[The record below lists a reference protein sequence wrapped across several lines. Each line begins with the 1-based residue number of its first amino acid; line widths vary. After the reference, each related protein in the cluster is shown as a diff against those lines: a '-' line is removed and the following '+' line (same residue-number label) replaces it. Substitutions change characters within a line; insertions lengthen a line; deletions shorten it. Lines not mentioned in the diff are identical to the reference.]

1 MSINFKAIQNS
12 LKIEFSHFWAIIKKY
27 KWDIAFYFFLVL
39 VGLLFFSVSLVTN
52 MFTTPFGGDYV
63 VQMFSFYT
71 NGYDDWWHFFKT
83 GEFILYDTNTF
94 LGANNI
100 SCNSFYYLSDPF
112 FFPILLFPRE
122 FVPQG
127 MAVLTIFKM
136 ATGGIAFYVYI
147 RKFNVSKSSSR
158 VASTM
163 YAFCGWVTWYLWFNF
178 FTEIIICFPLILLGV
193 EKVLKKETPFL
204 LIASIALVG
213 FVNYFFMFTLVLCA
227 FIYAI
232 VRYFQRFS
240 LNNVKENLK
249 ILGIGAISFIIG
261 LMICSVIVIPSALE
275 ALTSDRASGS
285 DYIPLI
291 KDALKNNRW
300 DLILNYLFTWQ
311 KVDGGRDYR
320 SLFPIIEFFYPVTS
334 DRGTPLTKFGNETYD
349 NIAGSLFCYTPSM
362 ILLVPAL
369 IRSCRQK
376 KWSHLAIALAFILF
390 LFTPFAYY
398 LMHGFTKPYSRWTLF
413 VTICLIAYI
422 GIYLDKIKDEP
433 KWSIILG
440 GLFALSGIIVGAF
453 VANHI
458 VTTESNFTER
468 VPIFLVMGIALLEAS
483 LVFAVIFFVRKKP
496 KFSLILNIIVALEAI
511 AMGTFTIFGHGL
523 SPYVYANNRL
533 DNNNALYALT
543 NKMNKDD
550 RTYYRSYS
558 GITGDSAKNDGMRN
572 DFNSASFFHS
582 VYNFNVKEFLDWSS
596 ISGSKNGWSGV
607 YVEKRL
613 NLDTFLGMKYYYIL
627 KENLEYERLGQTYR
641 PNVPFNYVDISSEYP
656 SDKYYVYENK
666 NHIDFAFS
674 YDTVMPYNSE
684 KVETFFSLRGNFS
697 TIAIEELYLKH
708 GILDYLDA
716 KEVATNHPDISLQPI
731 NGSPKI
737 EDAKYLSSGS
747 YNSSTQ
753 YSIEYYQVPEGKVK
767 TSSFEQIKNAYL
779 SGNKITRPDENNG
792 KVFIVLENRYGSLF
806 PYDPEGVVFYLNL
819 PYKLNNKYDVYL
831 LDENNNLI
839 TMDKHSDNYVTN
851 NNGRKLYRA
860 FYLNKTIDNNGN
872 VIPAPKLKTIIYA
885 PRYYQMY
892 LSYPLAYETYTTFNN
907 SKMNEIRQ
915 YPIEN
920 VIYKTNYFSFTTN
933 YPKERFICTQLAY
946 DDGWKVFATNKD
958 GVKEQVKTYKAQ
970 GGFVSFVSKKGYT
983 SYEMIYETPYLQI
996 SKLISSIGIVL
1007 YASTILGYYYI
1018 DVELKKKK
1026 IINDLHF

>member
-1 MSINFKAIQNS
+1 MSINFKSIQNS
-12 LKIEFSHFWAIIKKY
+12 LKIEFSRFLGFIKKH
-27 KWDIAFYFFLVL
+27 KWDILFYFFLVL

-52 MFTTPFGGDYV
+52 MFTTPYGGDYV

-71 NGYDDWWHFFKT
+71 NGYDDWMHFFKT
-83 GEFILYDTNTF
+83 GEFIFYDTNTF

-100 SCNSFYYLSDPF
+100 GCNSFYYLFDPF

-204 LIASIALVG
+204 LISSIALVG

-227 FIYAI
+227 FFYAI

-240 LNNVKENLK
+240 QNTVKDNLK
-249 ILGIGAISFIIG
+249 ILGIGALSFVIG
-261 LMICSVIVIPSALE
+261 LMLCSVVVIPSALV

-285 DYIPLI
+285 DYIPLLQAAI
-291 KDALKNNRW
+291 KENRW
-300 DLILNYLFTWQ
+300 DLVFNYLFTWQ
-311 KVDGGRDYR
+311 NVDGGRDFR

-369 IRSCRQK
+369 IRSCKEK
-376 KWSHLAIALAFILF
+376 KWSHVPIALTFVLM
-390 LFTPFAYY
+390 LCTPFAYY

-422 GIYLDKIKDEP
+422 GIYLDKLKDEP
-433 KWSIILG
+433 KWSILTGGGFALG
-440 GLFALSGIIVGAF
+440 GIIAGAF
-453 VANHI
+453 AANHI

-468 VPIFLVMGIALLEAS
+468 VPIFLVMGIALFEAS
-483 LVFAVIFFVRKKP
+483 LVIAFIFFVRKKP
-496 KFSLILNIIVALEAI
+496 KFNLILNGIVALEAI

-523 SPYVYANNRL
+523 SPYVYANNGL
-533 DNNNALYALT
+533 VNNNALYALT
-543 NKMNKDD
+543 SKMNNDD
-550 RTYYRSYS
+550 KGYYRSYS

-582 VYNFNVKEFLDWSS
+582 VYNFNVKNFADWSA
-596 ISGSKNGWSGV
+596 ITGSKNGWSGT
-607 YVEKRL
+607 YVEKRVG
-613 NLDTFLGMKYYYIL
+613 LDTFLGMKYYYIL
-627 KENLEYERLGQTYR
+627 KENLEYERLNQTYR
-641 PNVPFNYVDISSEYP
+641 PNVPFDYVDISSQYP
-656 SDKYYVYENK
+656 SDKYYVYENQ
-666 NHIDFAFS
+666 NHIEFAFS
-674 YDTVMPYNSE
+674 YDTVMPYNAEGVDSYFNI
-684 KVETFFSLRGNFS
+684 KGNFT
-697 TIAIEELYLKH
+697 TIGIEELYLKH
-708 GILDYLDA
+708 GILDYQDA
-716 KEVATNHPDISLQPI
+716 QEVVEEHPDITMEII
-731 NGSPKI
+731 NSNPRI
-737 EDAKYLSSGS
+737 EDATYLTSGS
-747 YNSSTQ
+747 YKTSTQ
-753 YSIEYYQVPEGKVK
+753 YSIEYYEVPNGKVK
-767 TSSFEQIKNAYL
+767 TSTFEEIKQAYL
-779 SGNKITRPDENNG
+779 NGNIIDKPEENNG
-792 KVFIVLENRYGSLF
+792 RVFVVLENKYGNLF

-860 FYLNKTIDNNGN
+860 FYLNKTIDSQGN

-892 LSYPLAYETYTTFNN
+892 NSYPVAYETYTTFN
-907 SKMNEIRQ
+907 SKKMNEIKQ

-920 VIYKTNYFSFTTN
+920 VVYKTDYFSFTTN

-946 DDGWKVFATNKD
+946 DDGWKVFATNAD
-958 GVKEQVKTYKAQ
+958 GENVQVKTYHTQ
-970 GGFVSFVSKKGYT
+970 GGFVGFTSKAGYT
-983 SYEMIYETPYLQI
+983 SYEMIYETPYLEI
-996 SKLISSIGIVL
+996 SKLISGVGIVM
-1007 YASTILGYYYI
+1007 YAATILGYYYI

-1026 IINDLHF
+1026 IVEDLHF